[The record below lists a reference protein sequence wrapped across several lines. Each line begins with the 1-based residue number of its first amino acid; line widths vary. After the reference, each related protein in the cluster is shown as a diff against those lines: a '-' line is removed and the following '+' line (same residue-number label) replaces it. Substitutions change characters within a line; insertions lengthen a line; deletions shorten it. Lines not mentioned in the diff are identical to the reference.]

1 VSNLILI
8 VDTKAG
14 NLFSLKAA
22 IERLGY
28 VAVILD
34 KPDVDANYAAIV
46 IPGQGRFGTVLN
58 NIRANGWQGYLE
70 AARAS
75 NIPMLGI
82 CVGMQIFFEASAED
96 EDASGFGWFKGKA
109 EALDFPKKPMVGWAE
124 LDSNIWPNSIVYF
137 VNSFAI
143 KESEFSIAKT
153 TYGETFVAAINEGN
167 FTGVQFHP
175 EKSAADGAEIIK
187 QALSLSI
194 INAKIKST
202 LTPILETDKL
212 GSESIDREQCND

>member
-1 VSNLILI
+1 MNKKILI

-28 VAVILD
+28 SAIILD
-34 KPDVDANYAAIV
+34 KPDVAGFNSSDSKYAGIV

-58 NIRANGWQGYLE
+58 NIRANGWPDYLE

-82 CVGMQIFFEASAED
+82 CVGMQIFFEASKED
-96 EDASGFGWFKGKA
+96 EDAVGFGWFKGKA
-109 EALDFPKKPMVGWAE
+109 QALDFPKKPMVGWAE
-124 LDSNIWPNSIVYF
+124 LNSNVWPNSIVYF

-143 KESEFSIAKT
+143 KESELSIAET
-153 TYGETFVAAINEGN
+153 TYGETFVAAIKEGN

-175 EKSAADGAEIIK
+175 EKSAADGAEIIR
-187 QALSLSI
+187 QALNLSLSE
-194 INAKIKST
+194 K
-202 LTPILETDKL
+202 
-212 GSESIDREQCND
+212 EQCND